1 MTPLAPAS
9 TRKKDP
15 MKLINPF
22 SGRRPLRAL
31 LATALMCG
39 LAVAA
44 VAQTAPDQV
53 FQQYLVAVKANDK
66 AAVEALIADDVERS
80 DFPACRP
87 EMSNKQCL
95 SLYIDATVLRQAGE
109 ITVLR
114 TQVEGDTVRATL
126 ELRSALTRRAGVER
140 AVGIDEVR
148 VRQGRIVAFRFVP
161 DFADEPTRRFFA
173 SLGIGPGAH

>member
-1 MTPLAPAS
+1 
-9 TRKKDP
+9 

-53 FQQYLVAVKANDK
+53 FQQYLAAVKANDK
-66 AAVEALIADDVERS
+66 AAVEALIAEDVERS

>member
-1 MTPLAPAS
+1 
-9 TRKKDP
+9 
-15 MKLINPF
+15 MKLIKLLF
-22 SGRRPLRAL
+22 GRRPLRAL
-31 LATALMCG
+31 FATALMSG

-44 VAQTAPDQV
+44 HAQTAPDQV
-53 FQQYLVAVKANDK
+53 FQQYLAAVKAHDK

-95 SLYIDATVLRQAGE
+95 SLYIDATVLSQAGE

-140 AVGIDEVR
+140 ALGTDEVR

>member
-1 MTPLAPAS
+1 
-9 TRKKDP
+9 
-15 MKLINPF
+15 MKLIPLL
-22 SGRRPLRAL
+22 SGRCAPRSAFV
-31 LATALMCG
+31 AG
-39 LAVAA
+39 LAALTVGLVLPAA
-44 VAQTAPDQV
+44 AQTSPEQV
-53 FQQYLVAVKANDK
+53 FQQYLAAVKVHDK
-66 AAVEALIADDVERS
+66 TAVEALIADDVERS

-95 SLYIDATVLRQAGE
+95 SLYIDATVLSQAGE
-109 ITVLR
+109 ITVRR

-140 AVGIDEVR
+140 ALGTDEVR

>member
-1 MTPLAPAS
+1 
-9 TRKKDP
+9 
-15 MKLINPF
+15 MKLIKLLF
-22 SGRRPLRAL
+22 GRHPLRAA
-31 LATALMCG
+31 LAAALMSG

-44 VAQTAPDQV
+44 HAQTAPDQV
-53 FQQYLVAVKANDK
+53 FQQYLAAVKAHDK

-95 SLYIDATVLRQAGE
+95 LLYIDATVLSQAGE
-109 ITVLR
+109 ITLLR
-114 TQVEGDTVRATL
+114 TQVQGDTVRATL
-126 ELRSALTRRAGVER
+126 ELRSTLTRRAGVER
-140 AVGIDEVR
+140 ALGTDEVR

>member
-1 MTPLAPAS
+1 
-9 TRKKDP
+9 

-53 FQQYLVAVKANDK
+53 FQQYLAAVKANDK

-126 ELRSALTRRAGVER
+126 ELRSALTRRTGVER
-140 AVGIDEVR
+140 AVGTDEVR